1 MSLSRPPTEG
11 LTEIKGVY
19 VHTYNGT
26 LLCGRLT
33 LNILI
38 HLPKSLGINHGCV
51 YLALSFM
58 ASMHQDLHVKVKL
71 AACVFLPQD
80 LDHRCALCFWIVVH
94 STCTQVDNY
103 FANKTS

>member
-1 MSLSRPPTEG
+1 MSLFRPPTEG

-71 AACVFLPQD
+71 AACVLASRSGSQVCPLFLD
-80 LDHRCALCFWIVVH
+80 CSSFHMY
-94 STCTQVDNY
+94 S
-103 FANKTS
+103 S